1 MLDRK
6 EPRKVFGKGPC
17 SFQIFFFSFS
27 LFHQTFE
34 VIWKKIQ
41 SFVVTPNYEKIKWKS
56 S

>member
-1 MLDRK
+1 MLDRE

-17 SFQIFFFSFS
+17 SIQFFFSLS
-27 LFHQTFE
+27 VFHQIFE

-41 SFVVTPNYEKIKWKS
+41 SFVVTPNYEKIKLKS